1 MRRVTASV
9 TSASDYARASLHG
22 DLSSCRCSSFPLHF
36 SSRLSSFNF
45 HEEAQVSTFEPFGR
59 YFFPPVPCN
68 DAELGSGDVE
78 GCTKHFIGNG
88 GPCDAKLKD
97 QGLCGT
103 SFPQQRGRSKFAER
117 WKQQQT
123 DSQTEK
129 PTDRLTGQ
137 PRKTRNEKT
146 FCIYKGQ
153 E

>member
-1 MRRVTASV
+1 MHALRCTATYRVVAALLFHCTFLLGYLRSIF
-9 TSASDYARASLHG
+9 TKKLKFQLLSLLV
-22 DLSSCRCSSFPLHF
+22 DIF
-36 SSRLSSFNF
+36 SP
-45 HEEAQVSTFEPFGR
+45 VS
-59 YFFPPVPCN
+59 CN

-78 GCTKHFIGNG
+78 GCTKHFIGHG

-146 FCIYKGQ
+146 FCI
-153 E
+153 